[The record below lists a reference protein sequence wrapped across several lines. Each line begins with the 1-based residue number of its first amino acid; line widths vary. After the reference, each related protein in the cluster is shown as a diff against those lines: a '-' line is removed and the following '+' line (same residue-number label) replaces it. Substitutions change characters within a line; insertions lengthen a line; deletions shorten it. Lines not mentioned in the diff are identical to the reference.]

1 MNAADRAPRGEPRKR
16 SEDPD
21 AAELARA
28 LAGDA
33 SALARLVARS
43 TPVIHARVGRKL
55 LASHASRC
63 WRPMIEDL
71 VQEVFLDLFR
81 NDARTLRGW
90 DPERGLSLE
99 NFVGLVAERRACSY
113 LRSTRGNPWRE
124 EPAKDGDFDLPSAEA
139 GPERRRAA
147 RETLDIVLERLQSD
161 LSPYAWQLFEL
172 LYMEERDV
180 EEVCRILNVRRD
192 AVYQQRHRLRQ
203 KVRDL
208 WDSETGAP
216 P

>member
-1 MNAADRAPRGEPRKR
+1 MNAADRAPRGEPLTG

-33 SALARLVARS
+33 RALARLVARS
-43 TPVIHARVGRKL
+43 TPVIQARVGRKL
-55 LASHASRC
+55 LAGRASHA
-63 WRPMIEDL
+63 WRPMVEDL

-81 NDARTLRGW
+81 DDARTLRGW
-90 DPERGLSLE
+90 DPERGLSLD

-113 LRSTRGNPWRE
+113 LRSTRKNPWRE
-124 EPAKDGDFDLPSAEA
+124 EPARDGDFDLPSREA

-147 RETLDIVLERLQSD
+147 KEMLDVVLERLQSE

-172 LYMEERDV
+172 LYIEEREV
-180 EEVCRILNVRRD
+180 EEVCRILSMRRD

-208 WDSETGAP
+208 WDSERGSR
-216 P
+216 